1 MLKETGYDEYLA
13 QQIKLGRDDIKA
25 GRVISFEDAKQ
36 HWQRTLEQ
44 KALEIAE
51 LNEELEKE
59 LIYG

>member
-1 MLKETGYDEYLA
+1 MLKETGYDEYLV

-36 HWQRTLEQ
+36 HWQRTLGQ

-51 LNEELEKE
+51 QNEELEKE